1 MLPGLEV
8 ANFDSLD
15 RSTWEIFR
23 RDSAASQREARLYC
37 KSSPLDEI
45 GFPKVMKVCLAS
57 CLRISGTGSRTG
69 GRAGPGGGGRSAAPH
84 SARAPPAGTACSSR
98 SCAPRSDVGLW
109 SGEGSCQ
116 WRSSIFKYFDMPV
129 VSCLEERK
137 LRAVRTRP
145 RAPQPPRR
153 ARRLAPRHWQLFLPR
168 RHRSSLLWVNTA
180 IIISLAFTVYSPMAS
195 LLLLQKVQ
203 KCR

>member
-8 ANFDSLD
+8 ANFDSWD

-23 RDSAASQREARLYC
+23 RDSAASQCEARLYC

-57 CLRISGTGSRTG
+57 CQRISGTGSRTG
-69 GRAGPGGGGRSAAPH
+69 GRAGPGGGGRSAAPR

-98 SCAPRSDVGLW
+98 SCAPRSDDGLW

-116 WRSSIFKYFDMPV
+116 WRSLILRSF
-129 VSCLEERK
+129 SCLWYPVWKSGSWGQCGHALGLRN
-137 LRAVRTRP
+137 LRA
-145 RAPQPPRR
+145 ALASSRR
-153 ARRLAPRHWQLFLPR
+153 ATDNCFCRAVIA
-168 RHRSSLLWVNTA
+168 LLC
-180 IIISLAFTVYSPMAS
+180 SE
-195 LLLLQKVQ
+195 
-203 KCR
+203 

>member
-23 RDSAASQREARLYC
+23 RDSAVSQREARLYC

-57 CLRISGTGSRTG
+57 CQRISGTGSRTG

-98 SCAPRSDVGLW
+98 SCAPRSDVGL
-109 SGEGSCQ
+109 
-116 WRSSIFKYFDMPV
+116 
-129 VSCLEERK
+129 
-137 LRAVRTRP
+137 
-145 RAPQPPRR
+145 
-153 ARRLAPRHWQLFLPR
+153 
-168 RHRSSLLWVNTA
+168 
-180 IIISLAFTVYSPMAS
+180 
-195 LLLLQKVQ
+195 
-203 KCR
+203 

>member
-8 ANFDSLD
+8 ANFDSWD

-23 RDSAASQREARLYC
+23 RDSAASQCEARLYC

-69 GRAGPGGGGRSAAPH
+69 GRAGPGGGGRSAAPR

-98 SCAPRSDVGLW
+98 SCAPRSDGGL
-109 SGEGSCQ
+109 
-116 WRSSIFKYFDMPV
+116 
-129 VSCLEERK
+129 
-137 LRAVRTRP
+137 
-145 RAPQPPRR
+145 
-153 ARRLAPRHWQLFLPR
+153 
-168 RHRSSLLWVNTA
+168 
-180 IIISLAFTVYSPMAS
+180 
-195 LLLLQKVQ
+195 
-203 KCR
+203 